1 MADNPESRRAPA
13 VYVLT
18 PSGIKK
24 VSKASVPTSLS
35 EGIPGEKV
43 DTSAFL
49 QALQDTINELQKE
62 LEDSD
67 NR

>member
-18 PSGIKK
+18 PSGIRK
-24 VSKASVPTSLS
+24 VSRASVPTSLGDGVS
-35 EGIPGEKV
+35 GVKV

-49 QALQDTINELQKE
+49 QALQDTIDELQKE
-62 LEDSD
+62 LEDGD